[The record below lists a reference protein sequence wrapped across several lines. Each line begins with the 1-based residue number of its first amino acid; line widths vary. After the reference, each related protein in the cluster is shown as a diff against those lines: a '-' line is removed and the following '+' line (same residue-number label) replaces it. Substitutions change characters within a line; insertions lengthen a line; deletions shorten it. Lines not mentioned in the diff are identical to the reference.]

1 MIQTTSTETTP
12 MVITF
17 STILILLLALI
28 RPLQRNGFY
37 ILHSAVV
44 ILSAYYI
51 ETHYFTAHTLRAFAG
66 KTFLLFLVFQFV
78 SINLVTILAYWH
90 DKRAAIRGAW
100 RIPEIQLHTL
110 ELLGGWIGAFI
121 GQKLFHHKTKKR
133 SYQAVFWLMA
143 VFQIF
148 IIWWILKFL
157 TII

>member
-1 MIQTTSTETTP
+1 METTR

-17 STILILLLALI
+17 STILILFLALI
-28 RPLQRNGFY
+28 KPLQRNGFY
-37 ILHSAVV
+37 ILHCAMV

-51 ETHYFTAHTLRAFAG
+51 ETHYFTARAFG
-66 KTFLLFLVFQFV
+66 YKTFLLFLVFQFV

-90 DKRAAIRGAW
+90 DKKAAIKGAW
-100 RIPEIQLHTL
+100 RTPEAQLHTL

-121 GQKLFHHKTKKR
+121 GQKLFHHKNKKR

-143 VFQIF
+143 IFQVF

-157 TII
+157 KII